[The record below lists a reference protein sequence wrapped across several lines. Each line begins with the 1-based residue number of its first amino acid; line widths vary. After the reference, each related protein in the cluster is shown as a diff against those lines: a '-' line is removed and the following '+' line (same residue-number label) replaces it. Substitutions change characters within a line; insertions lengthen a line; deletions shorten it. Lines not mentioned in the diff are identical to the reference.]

1 MKHIAEPVSPRQGP
15 SRVTRLLGVAKMR
28 LKSRPLLR
36 FGVRRFASLIVVLL
50 GITVISF
57 ALIQVVPG
65 DPALANLGEL
75 AALDP
80 AAVQRFHR
88 EHGLDKPVVTQYW
101 IYLSK
106 LVQGDLGVSQQSHRD
121 VLSDLAQ
128 YAPATAELAIA
139 SMLISM
145 VGLGFGVLAALRK
158 DRLTD
163 HVLRF
168 VTLTGLSMPT
178 FWLAL
183 LAFWLFYFKLSLVPG
198 SGRLDPG
205 VTPPPHLTGMY
216 TFDALVAWDW
226 PVLWNALHHLILPSC
241 VLSVLNIGLLT
252 RYTRSAVLEVL
263 GNDYIVA
270 ARAKGMSE
278 RVIVLRHVM
287 RVALLSVLTVAG
299 LALANVMTGSVLVE
313 TIFSWPGIG
322 QYAFRSATALD
333 LPAVV
338 GTSLVVALVY
348 TSVNILVDLSYG
360 ILDPRLRPQ

>member
-80 AAVQRFHR
+80 AAVQHFHR

-128 YAPATAELAIA
+128 YAPAT
-139 SMLISM
+139 
-145 VGLGFGVLAALRK
+145 
-158 DRLTD
+158 
-163 HVLRF
+163 
-168 VTLTGLSMPT
+168 
-178 FWLAL
+178 
-183 LAFWLFYFKLSLVPG
+183 
-198 SGRLDPG
+198 GRCCMDQ
-205 VTPPPHLTGMY
+205 T
-216 TFDALVAWDW
+216 
-226 PVLWNALHHLILPSC
+226 
-241 VLSVLNIGLLT
+241 
-252 RYTRSAVLEVL
+252 
-263 GNDYIVA
+263 IVA
-270 ARAKGMSE
+270 S
-278 RVIVLRHVM
+278 
-287 RVALLSVLTVAG
+287 
-299 LALANVMTGSVLVE
+299 
-313 TIFSWPGIG
+313 
-322 QYAFRSATALD
+322 
-333 LPAVV
+333 
-338 GTSLVVALVY
+338 
-348 TSVNILVDLSYG
+348 
-360 ILDPRLRPQ
+360 RPYP

>member
-1 MKHIAEPVSPRQGP
+1 MKHIAESVSPRQGP

-287 RVALLSVLTVAG
+287 QRRGSFRRPLEGRVRSRSETRDFAAIGFRHLSKACEHRCTQYIQSPSGSFGQCEWARF
-299 LALANVMTGSVLVE
+299 LADRKMDQRCQKT
-313 TIFSWPGIG
+313 
-322 QYAFRSATALD
+322 
-333 LPAVV
+333 
-338 GTSLVVALVY
+338 
-348 TSVNILVDLSYG
+348 
-360 ILDPRLRPQ
+360 